1 MEFEYIPSTP
11 SSPVLEKYTFLQ
23 LYLAILTLLFIDK
36 LLEFDRTIRK
46 NKNQK
51 TRSIDDTKARIGS
64 GPWCRQDGQVSRL
77 RAARKPRSHRRAQK
91 WRDEQHKKARS
102 GTALGASPSGGA
114 SHAKGIVLE
123 KVGVEA
129 KQPSSAIRKC
139 VRVQLIKNGKKITA
153 FVPNDGCLNFIE
165 ENDEVL
171 VAGFGRKGHA
181 VGDIPGVRFKVVKVA
196 NVSLL
201 ALYKVKKERPR
212 S

>member
-1 MEFEYIPSTP
+1 MSCITTGKPRG
-11 SSPVLEKYTFLQ
+11 L
-23 LYLAILTLLFIDK
+23 
-36 LLEFDRTIRK
+36 
-46 NKNQK
+46 K
-51 TRSIDDTKARIGS
+51 T
-64 GPWCRQDGQVSRL
+64 
-77 RAARKPRSHRRAQK
+77 ARKCVNHRRDQK
-91 WRDEQHKKARS
+91 WHDNDYKKAH
-102 GTALGASPSGGA
+102 LPSRWVKPFQGS

-129 KQPSSAIRKC
+129 KQPNSAIRKC

-153 FVPNDGCLNFIE
+153 FVPNDGCLNYVE

-181 VGDIPGVRFKVVKVA
+181 VGDIPGVRFKIVKVA

-201 ALYKVKKERPR
+201 ALFKGKKERPR